1 MIKNLG
7 ARKLSRTSSHR
18 KALLRNLATS
28 LFQHERIKT
37 TMSKA
42 KALTSY
48 SAKLI
53 TIARPGDLNAKRA
66 LAREIKDEKVRS
78 KVFDVLIPRY
88 QNRPGGYTQIFR
100 VGLRSGDNAEMAIVK
115 LVS

>member
-7 ARKLSRTSSHR
+7 RRKLSRTGSHK
-18 KALLRNLATS
+18 KAMMRNLATS

-37 TMSKA
+37 TLSKA
-42 KALTSY
+42 KELAGY

-66 LAREIKDEKVRS
+66 LSREIKDDKVRS
-78 KVFDVLIPRY
+78 KIFEVIIPRY
-88 QNRPGGYTQIFR
+88 QNRPGGYTQIYR
-100 VGLRSGDNAEMAIVK
+100 VGLRSGDRASMAVIK